1 MTVCGKIKETVRLI
15 EIFNEISPKRV
26 LLLFGVLFIASSFIQ
41 YNKEWSFSNDFSCVR
56 LFIGLVFVL
65 LFIVLQICSEFEQV
79 KGQRITT
86 KGKIYKYNDTNIV
99 LQIGNIED
107 RNLYSDKSIVVLP
120 ANTEFDDDCITDK
133 KSALGSFFI
142 NHYPDR
148 LECAKRM
155 FISIAS
161 QECKHS
167 DENGYELGSTIL
179 LPEPFNS
186 LTSVAISA
194 VTTRRP
200 HVGISANLCA
210 VSFTM
215 KNVFEIT
222 ADKKID
228 TIIMPAIGS
237 GHGGLSLVFSINMI
251 LLNIKY
257 NIQHYHHIKNIK
269 IIIYNDKQ
277 ESIKL
282 KLVNWRFL

>member
-1 MTVCGKIKETVRLI
+1 MCEKIKETVRLI
-15 EIFNEISPKRV
+15 ETFNEISLKRV
-26 LLLFGVLFIASSFIQ
+26 CFFLGVLFMASSFIQ
-41 YNKEWSFSNDFSCVR
+41 YNKEWLFSNNFSWVR
-56 LFIGLVFVL
+56 LFIGIVFVL
-65 LFIVLQICSEFEQV
+65 LSIVLQICSEFEQV
-79 KGQRITT
+79 KRQKITT
-86 KGKIYKYNDTNIV
+86 KGKIYKYNDTKIV
-99 LQIGNIED
+99 LQIGTIEN
-107 RNLYSDKSIVVLP
+107 RNLYSEKSIVVLP

-167 DENGYELGSTIL
+167 EKNEYELGSIIL

-186 LTSVAISA
+186 LTAVAIAA

-200 HVGISANLCA
+200 HKGISADLCA
-210 VSFTM
+210 VSLTM

-237 GHGGLSLVFSINMI
+237 GHGGLSLDFSINMI

-269 IIIYNDKQ
+269 IIIYNNKQ
-277 ESIKL
+277 KSINL

>member
-1 MTVCGKIKETVRLI
+1 MCGKIKETVRLI
-15 EIFNEISPKRV
+15 EIFNEISPKKV
-26 LLLFGVLFIASSFIQ
+26 FFLFGILFMASSFIQ
-41 YNKEWSFSNDFSCVR
+41 YNKEWLFSNNFSCIR
-56 LFIGLVFVL
+56 LFIGTVFVL
-65 LFIVLQICSEFEQV
+65 LSVILQICSEFEQV
-79 KGQRITT
+79 KEQRITT
-86 KGKIYKYNDTNIV
+86 NGKIYKYNDTKIV

-107 RNLYSDKSIVVLP
+107 RKLYSEKSIVVLP

-133 KSALGSFFI
+133 KSALGSFFMS
-142 NHYPDR
+142 HYPDR
-148 LECAKRM
+148 LECAKMM
-155 FISIAS
+155 FISTAS

-167 DENGYELGSTIL
+167 DDNGYELGSTIL
-179 LPEPFNS
+179 LTEPFNN
-186 LTSVAISA
+186 LTAVAISA

-200 HVGISANLCA
+200 HVGISADLCA
-210 VSFTM
+210 VSLTI

-237 GHGGLSLVFSINMI
+237 GHGGLSLGFSINMI

-277 ESIKL
+277 KSIKL